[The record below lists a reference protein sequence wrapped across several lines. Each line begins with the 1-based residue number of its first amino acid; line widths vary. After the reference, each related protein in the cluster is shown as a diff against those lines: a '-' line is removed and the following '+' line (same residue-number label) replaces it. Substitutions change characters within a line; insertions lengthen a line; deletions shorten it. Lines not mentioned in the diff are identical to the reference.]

1 MDDKSTFLII
11 TILSGLVILTGL
23 GITIA
28 GVVKKR
34 KLWIAVGVGV
44 AMTPTI
50 ISWIYK
56 FFIP

>member
-1 MDDKSTFLII
+1 MDPKTTFLII
-11 TILSGLVILTGL
+11 SVLAALVILTGL

-34 KLWIAVGVGV
+34 KLWIALGVGI
-44 AMTPTI
+44 AMVPTI

-56 FFIP
+56 LLV

>member
-1 MDDKSTFLII
+1 MDPKTTFII
-11 TILSGLVILTGL
+11 ISVLAALVILTGL

-34 KLWIAVGVGV
+34 KLWIAMGVGI
-44 AMTPTI
+44 AMVPTI

-56 FFIP
+56 LLV